1 MLIMRF
7 ALDLLFSL
15 VFYTSCT
22 SNNSSSEISRNDTIY
37 VHDTISTGG
46 SFIYNLPCKVEYI
59 HPEKSGKAI
68 LVFWLHGGVRHQDWH
83 DFSAE
88 NHMTW
93 VKADEYIINYLKQAK
108 EKAVFIIP
116 ICHKANKK
124 DCVAWI
130 DCAYD
135 IKQIIDDYVNNGIV
149 DKNRVYI
156 IGSSDGGA
164 GVWDLAEQ
172 HGDWFAAGMPLSCSR
187 ARKTSIPMYWHSTQS
202 EGDQTAQAKS
212 LNSMGCKIEYEY
224 HPDVSHGG
232 DEIACKDLSKL
243 LSQGR

>member
-1 MLIMRF
+1 MRECLEIAFSIMF
-7 ALDLLFSL
+7 LFVMSSCETK
-15 VFYTSCT
+15 TSEAT
-22 SNNSSSEISRNDTIY
+22 KVAHDTIY
-37 VHDTISTGG
+37 VKTFPDIEFT
-46 SFIYNLPCKVEYI
+46 YNLPCKVHNINTEL
-59 HPEKSGKAI
+59 PGKAI

-88 NHMTW
+88 NHMAW
-93 VKADEYIINYLKQAK
+93 VKADEYIISYLEQAK

-135 IKQIIDDYVNNGIV
+135 FKQMIDDYVNNELV
-149 DKNRVYI
+149 DRNRVYI

-202 EGDQTAQAKS
+202 EGDQTAQAS
-212 LNSMGCKIEYEY
+212 NLNSHGCKIEYEY

-232 DEIACKDLSKL
+232 DEIACQDLSRL
-243 LSQGR
+243 LSHIK